1 MVQIVEQLKERAEAL
16 TQYELMDNCGH
27 IPMEEYPGRFVDVV
41 QHFLAAVPSNR
52 QAATASSDSMAP
64 QLVAVGDT
72 TPAAAAG
79 ISRAEVVRD
88 QK

>member
-1 MVQIVEQLKERAEAL
+1 VQIVEQLKERAEAL

-27 IPMEEYPGRFVDVV
+27 IPMEEYPGRFVEVV
-41 QHFLAAVPSNR
+41 RQFLVEISSQQQAVIS
-52 QAATASSDSMAP
+52 SSDSMAP

-79 ISRAEVVRD
+79 ISRAQVVRD